1 MSTGLILN
9 TIVHFR
15 FLFSEYVDIL
25 LMCLSARSTLTLPLV
40 HKNGAVFPW
49 RSTAPFHVI
58 FTSICGIDWRCIL
71 HFCDTWAAFRSTL
84 GEAGLESRVS
94 LWSETDVNPG
104 QYCLWRTNSHRLY
117 WLDHGD
123 RDIPSWPGNLALGRR
138 IRR

>member
-71 HFCDTWAAFRSTL
+71 HFCDIWAAFRSTL

-94 LWSETDVNPG
+94 LWSGTNVNPG
-104 QYCLWRTNSHRLY
+104 QCCLWRTSFHHLC
-117 WLDHGD
+117 WPDHGD
-123 RDIPSWPGNLALGRR
+123 RGTPSWPENLALGRR
-138 IRR
+138 IRH